1 MKILL
6 VDDDEFV
13 RTLLEEHL
21 HSEGFDVTSKNNV
34 DDAMVSLDGG
44 DFDLLISDI
53 VMPGKDGGQLMKH
66 VKESGVNLPILAITG
81 GVENAQEDYAH
92 YADFF
97 ADETLVKPIKK
108 EELIQV
114 VRRLAGGKG

>member
-13 RTLLEEHL
+13 RTLLVEQL
-21 HSEGFDVTSKNNV
+21 RSEGFDVTPKNNV
-34 DDAMVSLDGG
+34 DAAMSALDEC

-53 VMPGKDGGQLMKH
+53 VMPGKDGGQLMKY
-66 VKESGVNLPILAITG
+66 VKTKGMKLPILAITG
-81 GVENAQEDYAH
+81 GVENAQTDYAH

-108 EELIQV
+108 DDLIET
-114 VRRLAGGKG
+114 VRRLSKDVG